1 MFVNREILVTRG
13 PQGPEAQAEG
23 FRYDVSVPGNGNAG
37 HEGEAYG
44 TTLSAE
50 QKRAL
55 VEYLK
60 TL

>member
-1 MFVNREILVTRG
+1 MDRNQILLTLVNDISGEHGVQIG
-13 PQGPEAQAEG
+13 H
-23 FRYDVSVPGNGNAG
+23 AG
-37 HEGEAYG
+37 HAYG
-44 TTLSAE
+44 TTLPAD